1 MLVAYN
7 NRLTT
12 TRSNLQSDPL
22 GTSLQCP
29 NARIIN
35 GEGSRPTTSMPYL
48 LIYGYSYL
56 QSPDI
61 VYVKQLI
68 LIQQS

>member
-7 NRLTT
+7 RLTT
-12 TRSNLQSDPL
+12 ARSNIQSDPL
-22 GTSLQCP
+22 DSPLQCP
-29 NARIIN
+29 NARIIY
-35 GEGSRPTTSMPYL
+35 GEGCRPTTSMPNL

-56 QSPDI
+56 QSPAI